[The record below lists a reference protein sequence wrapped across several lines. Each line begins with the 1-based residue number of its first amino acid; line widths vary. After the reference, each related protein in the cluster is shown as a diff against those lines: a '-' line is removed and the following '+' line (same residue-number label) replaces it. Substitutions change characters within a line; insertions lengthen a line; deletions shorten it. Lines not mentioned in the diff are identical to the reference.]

1 MGNIQVLGSTY
12 SMRIWLDPERLA
24 SLGISA
30 SEVADAVMKQNKQ
43 AALGSIGST
52 PSKNSQIVYTL
63 ITQGRLSNVEE
74 FGNIILKSGNGEI
87 VKLKDV
93 SRIELGA
100 EYYSINSDYMGKPA
114 ALMTLSQG
122 ADANAIDI
130 MREVRKTITEMKA
143 TLPSDTEIILVYDTT
158 DFVMASIREIL
169 ETLVLTFILVV
180 LVCYLFLQDWRVTL
194 VPSAAIPVSLLA
206 TFIGLAYL
214 GYSINLFTLFGLV
227 LVIGTVVDDAI
238 VVVERVLYVM
248 EHGKPDPA
256 EATEQAMKDV
266 GSSLIATTLI
276 FLAIFVPVAFLGG
289 ITGEI
294 YKQFGVTM
302 SFAVSCSTLVAFTL
316 SPALC
321 AHLLSNVK
329 PKQRGPLAWFNRALS
344 ASTEGFVSLSVMIA
358 RSFIVVL
365 LCLVCLCGASYFL
378 MTKIPTSFIPDE
390 DQGAVLGGIQLPEGA
405 SKERTH
411 NSMGK
416 IMPHLVS
423 ADGIAYNMNVE
434 GFSFVG
440 GEGENLGLFLLPLK
454 KWDERKSPEL
464 SQAGIMQTL
473 SEVFYDFTEANVMV
487 FSLPAIPGLGT
498 MNGLDMVLQ
507 SREKNDPQELER
519 VMQDLIGKL
528 SGSPEI
534 MAAFSSY
541 TARSPHVYLDF
552 DRLKAQALGVSIG
565 DVFDL
570 MQAYFGTYYIN
581 DINIGTRSN
590 RVIIQSDIQYRN
602 NLDALNRV
610 YVPSSYG
617 SQVPLS
623 AFATFRKTV
632 AARSVQRYN
641 LYPSAGINIILN
653 PGYTTG
659 QGIAR
664 VQQLAEE
671 FPEGY
676 FYEWTGQT
684 YQEQQSEGE
693 FALIIIAAVTFGFLF
708 LVAQYESWTIPLAVM
723 LSLPIAVL
731 GALIGIMVMQISISI
746 YTQLGILLLVGLATK
761 NAILII
767 EFAKEEREMRGASI
781 IAAAAEA
788 ARERFR
794 SVLMTAFTCVLGVAP
809 MLFASGAGAESRIHV
824 GTTMFFG
831 MIIATVFGVFLI
843 PGLFVMMQTFR
854 EKLKAAISGRIY
866 DDEDDEDYE
875 DYEDED

>member
-1 MGNIQVLGSTY
+1 
-12 SMRIWLDPERLA
+12 
-24 SLGISA
+24 
-30 SEVADAVMKQNKQ
+30 
-43 AALGSIGST
+43 
-52 PSKNSQIVYTL
+52 
-63 ITQGRLSNVEE
+63 
-74 FGNIILKSGNGEI
+74 
-87 VKLKDV
+87 
-93 SRIELGA
+93 
-100 EYYSINSDYMGKPA
+100 MGKPA

-122 ADANAIDI
+122 ANANAIDI
-130 MREVRKTITEMKA
+130 MREIKKTLTEIKA
-143 TLPSDTEIILVYDTT
+143 SLPSDTEIILVYDTT

-169 ETLVLTFILVV
+169 ETLILTFTLVV
-180 LVCYLFLQDWRVTL
+180 FVCYLFLQDWRVTL

-365 LCLVCLCGASYFL
+365 LCLGCLCGASYFL
-378 MTKIPTSFIPDE
+378 MTEIPTSFIPDE

-411 NSMGK
+411 NSMVK

-454 KWDERKSPEL
+454 NWSERKSPEL
-464 SQAGIMQTL
+464 SQAGIMQAL
-473 SEVFYDFTEANVMV
+473 SEALYDFTEANVMV
-487 FSLPAIPGLGT
+487 FALPAIPGLGT

-507 SREKNDPQELER
+507 AREKNDPQELER
-519 VMQDLIGKL
+519 VMEDLIGKL
-528 SGSPEI
+528 SSSPEI

-541 TARSPHVYLDF
+541 TSRSPHVYLDF

-581 DINIGTRSN
+581 DINIGTQSN

-602 NLDALNRV
+602 TLDALNRI

-623 AFATFRKTV
+623 AFTTFKKT
-632 AARSVQRYN
+632 AALRSVQRYN
-641 LYPSAGINIILN
+641 LYPSAEINIILK

-664 VQQLAEE
+664 VQQLSEE

-684 YQEQQSEGE
+684 YQEQKSEGE

-767 EFAKEEREMRGASI
+767 EFAKEERELRGSSI

-794 SVLMTAFTCVLGVAP
+794 SVLMTAFTCVLGVVP

-854 EKLKAAISGRIY
+854 EKLKAAISGRNY

-875 DYEDED
+875 DDEDED